1 MVRTPRRSR
10 KRGRRVLIIV
20 QNLPVPFDRRVWLEA
35 CALRDAGFQVSVVSP
50 KAPGDP
56 SFHVIDGIRLR
67 KYRPT
72 AATGGLVSFVWEFA
86 YCWARTSALVC
97 RTAAGEGFDA
107 IQACNP
113 PDTYWALAAPFKLF
127 GKRFVFDQHD
137 LCPEVYV
144 SRFPHGSR
152 LVYGALR
159 FLERATYAL
168 ADEVIAT
175 NESYRDIALRRGHVP
190 AERVTVVR
198 TGPDPERL
206 RRVEPVES
214 WRQGRRYL
222 CAYLGVM
229 GPQDGVDLVLRTVAA
244 LDEAGR
250 DDVHFVLIGGGDS
263 YDELVELAGTLGV
276 TERVTFTG
284 RVADETV
291 FEILS
296 TADIGLCPDPLNS
309 LNDVSTMNKTMEYM
323 AFELPVVAFELR
335 ETRVSAGD
343 AAVYARP
350 NDVNAFATAITE
362 LLDDPKRRVAMGRL
376 GRERVERVLAWR
388 YESPKYVGVYERLIS
403 GGRAASN
410 KHALS
415 NAAIARYCRL
425 VQGKRGADRGEREGL
440 VRGEE

>member
-1 MVRTPRRSR
+1 MRMLRRSR
-10 KRGRRVLIIV
+10 KSGRRVLIIV

-35 CALRDAGFQVSVVSP
+35 CALRDAGFQVSVVCP

-56 SFHVIDGIRLR
+56 SFQEIDGIRIR

-72 AATGGLVSFVWEFA
+72 VATGGVVSFVWEFA
-86 YCWARTSALVC
+86 YCWVRTSALVL

-144 SRFPHGSR
+144 SRFPDGSR
-152 LVYGALR
+152 LVHGVLR

-168 ADEVIAT
+168 ADHVIAT
-175 NESYRDIALRRGHVP
+175 NESYRDIAVHRGHVP

-198 TGPDPERL
+198 TGPDPDRL
-206 RRVEPVES
+206 RRAEPVES
-214 WRQGRRYL
+214 WRHGRRYL

-229 GPQDGVDLVLRTVAA
+229 GPQDGVDLVLRTAAA
-244 LDEAGR
+244 LDAAGR
-250 DDVHFVLIGGGDS
+250 NDVHFVLIGSGDS
-263 YDELVELAGTLGV
+263 YDELVELARELGI

-284 RVADETV
+284 RVPDETV

-296 TADIGLCPDPLNS
+296 TADVGLCPDPLNP

-323 AFELPVVAFELR
+323 AFELPVVAFDLR

-350 NDVNAFATAITE
+350 NDTNEFANAISE
-362 LLDDPKRRVAMGRL
+362 LLDDPERREAMGRV
-376 GRERVERVLAWR
+376 GRERVEHVLAWR
-388 YESPKYVGVYERLIS
+388 HQSQRYVGVYERLVS
-403 GGRAASN
+403 GCRAAS
-410 KHALS
+410 
-415 NAAIARYCRL
+415 
-425 VQGKRGADRGEREGL
+425 
-440 VRGEE
+440 